1 MKTGT
6 RPLVVLPFVDING
19 WGLAVL
25 AIILLPFTIIYFLIK
40 GAVVGTKKLIRFASH
55 STGKATGT
63 VYAPSDAGLKT
74 ALVLIAD
81 ALFFP
86 VGAVLLGVWYKE
98 LPQKTRSALIIA
110 TVFISICAIV
120 GYLFVGRIALDVYRE
135 SFMRA

>member
-40 GAVVGTKKLIRFASH
+40 GAVVGIRKATRVASH
-55 STGKATGT
+55 SAGT
-63 VYAPSDAGLKT
+63 PASTMYTPSDTGLKT

-86 VGAVLLGVWYKE
+86 AGVVLLGVWYKA
-98 LPQKTRSALIIA
+98 LPQKTRSALLIA
-110 TVFISICAIV
+110 TVFISLCAVV
-120 GYLFVGRIALDVYRE
+120 GYIFVGRIALDAYRE
-135 SFMRA
+135 PMLMA